1 MDNIKENFK
10 SACEALFG
18 GVSLAGTPSQMV
30 YCKFVSGESGYI
42 GFVQIKYKIPKS
54 KLMEYFGDHA
64 TVRCLA
70 KSDVT
75 RGKAAVD
82 ALKTDGDGKEVWG
95 FGEFYRQGGLKR

>member
-1 MDNIKENFK
+1 
-10 SACEALFG
+10 
-18 GVSLAGTPSQMV
+18 
-30 YCKFVSGESGYI
+30 
-42 GFVQIKYKIPKS
+42 
-54 KLMEYFGDHA
+54 MEYFGDHA